1 MDKLMLSLDTGKT
14 DVYLQRCITTK
25 YGEKIH
31 VKNISVLWKYKNIV
45 TNDNDLIKFIT
56 VSDYPASGVAFE
68 EGYWTF
74 NMIADRLSGSGI
86 KLERHKHD
94 NRCTILSQQKKLNLY
109 RFGPLLGFPENTII
123 PKDTKSKSPFVV
135 DINRGLR
142 YVTLGCNCV
151 DIDRNFDT
159 NGNQSRVFA
168 RIPVTTEQSL
178 NESVTPYDNI
188 HTSVSVLN
196 GEHSTFQFDVN
207 TNIGYSVGLT
217 VMFELYIE

>member
-1 MDKLMLSLDTGKT
+1 
-14 DVYLQRCITTK
+14 
-25 YGEKIH
+25 
-31 VKNISVLWKYKNIV
+31 
-45 TNDNDLIKFIT
+45 
-56 VSDYPASGVAFE
+56 
-68 EGYWTF
+68 
-74 NMIADRLSGSGI
+74 MIADRLADSGTT
-86 KLERHKHD
+86 LERHKHD
-94 NRCTILSQQKKLNLY
+94 NRCTILSSKKLNLY
-109 RFGPLLGFPENTII
+109 RFGPLLGFLENTIV
-123 PKDTKSKSPFVV
+123 PKNTKSKLPFVV

-151 DIDRNFDT
+151 NTDRNFDT
-159 NGNQSRVFA
+159 HGNPSRVFA

-196 GEHSTFQFDVN
+196 GDHSTFQFDVN